1 MKNET
6 LSLSINKAKENN
18 FLYNSSVENI
28 TELLECTHI
37 PSWIEKSLEELLEGE
52 NWEELNNRFYTNLAF
67 GTGGMRGRTIGNVI
81 TKAEQGSTHQ
91 NETPDYAAVGSNT
104 LNEITLLRATKALF
118 LHIKKWLAE
127 EGLLSQPRLV
137 VAHDVRHFSRKFCEL
152 VASAWTKLGG
162 YALVFDGPR
171 STPQLSFTVR
181 HQYAHAGV
189 VITASHN
196 PSHDNGFKAYF
207 ADGAQLV
214 PPHDKEVVERYKRI
228 SISELLPLLTSAG
241 EEPKLNIL
249 PVEDDLAYRAALED
263 SVLDP
268 EILKENA
275 PKLVFTPIHG
285 TGAISAIPALWDHG
299 VEVAVVDEQNQ
310 QDPNF
315 STVKSPN
322 PENPE
327 ALKKGISVAQ
337 KTKSS
342 LVLGSDP
349 DCDRIGVAVRG
360 KDGKFQCLTGNQV
373 ATMLAEYRLL
383 VSKRKKILSDEGSN
397 NVAILKTFVTTPMIS
412 RIAESFGVR
421 CVNTPTGFKWMAEK
435 LGKYEDQ
442 ALIELKEKEGLAL
455 DFDATDLFVR
465 IDILTRYS
473 TYVILGAEE
482 SYGYLPLDIVRDKD
496 GNASALAIAELFAFL
511 KSSKTEPLQFLDNL
525 YKKYGY
531 HEEKT
536 ENLYFE
542 GAEGNETI
550 KKLAASYRTKK
561 VSSIAG
567 QKIVKFKDFLEK
579 GYIDEDEDEL
589 PQENFLM
596 LELENG
602 FTVAIRPSGT
612 EPKIKYYLFG
622 CGEKNALDLEKS
634 KEEVSL
640 KMNEISEWL
649 VSDAKERT
657 NEHS

>member
-1 MKNET
+1 MKNES
-6 LSLSINKAKENN
+6 LLLSINKAKENN
-18 FLYNSSVENI
+18 FLYNSSIENI
-28 TELLECTHI
+28 SEFLECTET
-37 PSWIEKSLEELLEGE
+37 PEWIVKSLEELLEGE
-52 NWEELNNRFYTNLAF
+52 SWEELNNRFYTNLAF
-67 GTGGMRGRTIGNVI
+67 GTGGMRGRTIGNII
-81 TKAEQGSTHQ
+81 TKAERGNTRK

-127 EGLLSQPRLV
+127 EGVLSQPRLV

-214 PPHDKEVVERYKRI
+214 PPHAQEVVERYQKI
-228 SISELLPLLTSAG
+228 SINELLPLLTSS
-241 EEPKLNIL
+241 EDEPGWNIL
-249 PVEDDLAYRAALED
+249 PIEDDLAYRAALED
-263 SVLDP
+263 AVLDP

-299 VEVAVVDEQNQ
+299 VEVAVVDEQNL

-337 KTKSS
+337 KTKSN

-360 KDGKFQCLTGNQV
+360 KGGKFQCLTGNQV

-383 VSKRKKILSDEGSN
+383 VAKRKKILSDDGAN

-412 RIAESFGVR
+412 RIAENFGVR

-496 GNASALAIAELFAFL
+496 GNASALAIAELFGFL

-542 GAEGNETI
+542 GAEGNEII
-550 KKLAASYRTKK
+550 KKLAASYRTNKL
-561 VSSIAG
+561 SSIAG
-567 QKIVKFKDFLEK
+567 QKIVKSKDFLEK
-579 GYIDEDEDEL
+579 GYIDEDEEEL

-602 FTVAIRPSGT
+602 FTIAIRPSGT

-634 KEEVSL
+634 KDEVSS
-640 KMNEISEWL
+640 KIIEISEWL
-649 VSDAKERT
+649 VSDANERT
-657 NEHS
+657 K